1 MSRYDFTAQR
11 LFVEA
16 DLSAGL
22 ELHATPEQANYLGN
36 VLRMQPGDGVLLF
49 NGRDGE
55 WRAKVGARSKRAMTL
70 VVGEQARPQEGGP
83 DIDYVFAPLKR
94 SRLDY
99 MVQKATEMG
108 VARLRPVL
116 TRRTNAERV
125 NIERL
130 RANAIEAAEQ
140 CGILRVPGVAEPEKL
155 SSLLAAWPQD
165 RLLIFCDEDAEVQDP
180 VAALTAW
187 KSSPPRPVA
196 LLIGPEGGFDPAERE
211 ALIARSPMLRL
222 SLGPRVLRADT
233 AAVAAL
239 ALVNA
244 VLGDWH

>member
-1 MSRYDFTAQR
+1 MSRYDFSSQR

-16 DLSAGL
+16 DLADGF
-22 ELHATPEQANYLGN
+22 ELQATPEQANYLGN

-55 WRAKVGARSKRAMTL
+55 WRASIGTRSKRAMTL
-70 VVGEQARPQEGGP
+70 VVGAQARPQEGGP
-83 DIDYVFAPLKR
+83 DIDYLFAPLKR

-125 NIERL
+125 NVDRL
-130 RANAIEAAEQ
+130 KANAIEAAEQ
-140 CGILRVPGVAEPEKL
+140 CGILRIPDVAEPEKL
-155 SSLLAAWPQD
+155 SSLLASWPQE
-165 RLLIFCDEDAEVQDP
+165 RLLIFCDEDAEVRDP
-180 VAALTAW
+180 VAAL
-187 KSSPPRPVA
+187 SPWRSMPTRPVA
-196 LLIGPEGGFDPAERE
+196 VLIGPEGGFDPAERD
-211 ALIARSPMLRL
+211 ALLATGSVLRL
-222 SLGPRVLRADT
+222 SLGPRILRADT

-244 VLGDWH
+244 VLGDWR